1 MKTNYRAL
9 TSLRFFAAIAIVVFH
24 YASDIKGIDRIP
36 IPAKALINCGP
47 LALCFFFALSG
58 FVLSVSY
65 RERIVTSSKAR
76 AFWLARFARLYP
88 AYLLS
93 YLLFLP
99 MALQKYILHPASETS
114 ASAHKTF
121 WAGAILSPLL
131 LQSWTSLS
139 QAWNGPSWSLSVE
152 AFFYFLF
159 PYIAFRLMRRGAAIA
174 TTLSIG
180 LWAASLVVVYAH
192 LSGRLSSQWYHS
204 YIQYNPL
211 FWVSCF
217 LVGIQTSRFV
227 APWQKVS
234 GAFASATTLLT
245 LATIVMIC
253 VLTPPNYSGLI
264 VTTGLLP
271 LLALLIICCS
281 HESSR
286 MVNMIGSSPLYELGS
301 VSYVIYIIQSPIWHF
316 FIAATNKLAG
326 HSSISG
332 QVAAWQFIVFLPILI
347 TASFL
352 VSRYI
357 EGPARTWIMQGWA
370 RSGRPVNRAREASGG
385 ETYVEGVAGILSP
398 HTR

>member
-9 TSLRFFAAIAIVVFH
+9 TSLRFFAAIAIVIFH
-24 YASDIKGIDRIP
+24 YAGETKGIDLLP
-36 IPAKALINCGP
+36 KPARALMDCGP

-58 FVLSVSY
+58 FVLSISY
-65 RERIVTSSKAR
+65 QERIVTSSKAR

-99 MALQKYILHPASETS
+99 MAVQKYILHPTPETS

-131 LQSWTSLS
+131 LQSWTSVS
-139 QAWNGPSWSLSVE
+139 QAWNGPGWSLSVE

-159 PYIAFRLMRRGAAIA
+159 PYIAFRLMRRGAAVA
-174 TTLSIG
+174 TTIVVG

-192 LSGRLSSQWYHS
+192 VTGRLSSEFYHS

-211 FWVSCF
+211 FWTPCF
-217 LVGIQTSRFV
+217 VLGIEATRFV

-245 LATIVMIC
+245 LGTIILIC
-253 VLTPPNYSGLI
+253 VVTPPSYRGFI
-264 VTTGLLP
+264 VTTGMLP

-286 MVNMIGSSPLYELGS
+286 VVNTIGSSLFYELGS

-316 FIAATNKLAG
+316 FTAATNKLAG
-326 HSSISG
+326 HGSISG
-332 QVAAWQFIVFLPILI
+332 PVAAWQFIVFLPFLI
-347 TASFL
+347 MVSFL
-352 VSRYI
+352 VSRYL
-357 EGPARTWIMQGWA
+357 EGPARRWIVQAWA
-370 RSGRPVNRAREASGG
+370 GCGRPINRVPSAD
-385 ETYVEGVAGILSP
+385 ETYVEGVTGALSP
-398 HTR
+398 YTR

>member
-9 TSLRFFAAIAIVVFH
+9 TSLRFFAAIAVVVFH
-24 YASDIKGIDRIP
+24 YASEIKGIERLP
-36 IPAKALINCGP
+36 QPARALMDCGP

-58 FVLSVSY
+58 FVLSISY
-65 RERIVTSSKAR
+65 RERDVTSSKAGT
-76 AFWLARFARLYP
+76 FWLGRFARLYP

-99 MALQKYILHPASETS
+99 MAVQKYILHPAAETT
-114 ASAHKTF
+114 ASAHRTF

-131 LQSWTSLS
+131 LQSWTSVS

-159 PYIAFRLMRRGAAIA
+159 PYIAFRLMRQRAAAMTAIGA
-174 TTLSIG
+174 G

-192 LSGRLSSQWYHS
+192 VTGRVSTEYYHS

-211 FWVSCF
+211 FWAPCF
-217 LVGIQTSRFV
+217 VVGIGITRF
-227 APWQKVS
+227 AAAWQNVS
-234 GAFASATTLLT
+234 GAFASAMTLLT
-245 LATIVMIC
+245 LATIILAC
-253 VLTPPNYSGLI
+253 ILTPPGYRGFV

-286 MVNMIGSSPLYELGS
+286 VVHMIGSSPIYDLGAI
-301 VSYVIYIIQSPIWHF
+301 SYVIYIIQSPIWHF
-316 FIAATNKLAG
+316 FIAVTNKLAG
-326 HSSISG
+326 HSSISS
-332 QVAAWQFIVFLPILI
+332 QVAAWQFMVFLPILI
-347 TASFL
+347 MVSFL

-357 EGPARTWIMQGWA
+357 EGPARAWIMQA
-370 RSGRPVNRAREASGG
+370 SAAYRRPMNQIRETAGS
-385 ETYVEGVAGILSP
+385 ETYKRVRGVI
-398 HTR
+398 TRPI

>member
-24 YASDIKGIDRIP
+24 YGSEIKGIDLLP
-36 IPAKALINCGP
+36 KPAKALMNCGP

-58 FVLSVSY
+58 FVLSISY
-65 RERIVTSSKAR
+65 RERISTSTKAR

-99 MALQKYILHPASETS
+99 MALQKYILHPAAETS

-131 LQSWTSLS
+131 LQSWTSVS

-152 AFFYFLF
+152 TFFYLLF
-159 PYIAFRLMRRGAAIA
+159 PYIAFRLMRQVAAGAATVSA
-174 TTLSIG
+174 G
-180 LWAASLVVVYAH
+180 LWAASLVVVYTH
-192 LSGRLSSQWYHS
+192 VTGHLSSQYYHG

-211 FWVSCF
+211 FWAPCF
-217 LVGIQTSRFV
+217 VVGIEATRFV

-245 LATIVMIC
+245 LATIILIC
-253 VLTPPNYSGLI
+253 VITPPSYRGFI

-271 LLALLIICCS
+271 ILALLIICCS

-286 MVNMIGSSPLYELGS
+286 VVNMIGSSPIFELGS

-316 FIAATNKLAG
+316 VTLATNKLAG
-326 HSSISG
+326 RSSISG
-332 QVAAWQFIVFLPILI
+332 QVAAWQFIVFLPVLILV
-347 TASFL
+347 SFL
-352 VSRYI
+352 VNRCI

-370 RSGRPVNRAREASGG
+370 GRPTNRVRETSGG

-398 HTR
+398 HAR